1 MEKKSNKKTTIR
13 SVITML
19 FIILA
24 NGLIAG
30 ILIQGFLYAK

>member
-13 SVITML
+13 SIIIML
-19 FIILA
+19 FILLA

-30 ILIQGFLYAK
+30 ILIQGFLFAK